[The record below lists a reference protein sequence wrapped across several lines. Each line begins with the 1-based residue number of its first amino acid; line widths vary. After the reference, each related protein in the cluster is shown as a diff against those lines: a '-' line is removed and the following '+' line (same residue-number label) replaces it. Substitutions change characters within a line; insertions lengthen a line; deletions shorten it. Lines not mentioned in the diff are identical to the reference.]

1 MCLGGCLDCLRVFR
15 MGDAMW
21 LLLFWGVLLLTLFL
35 VESGHWWIAYLVL
48 IVVLWRLFRV
58 RRETE
63 MQD

>member
-1 MCLGGCLDCLRVFR
+1 